1 MEALPYCP
9 TVTGEPSIHLRDLA
23 PNLDATCG
31 EYLERYRDSYRA
43 SIDNGGSAV
52 QAGQTF
58 ARVLDGLLGALFC
71 ATDARAREL
80 NEARSRLTL
89 VAVGGYG
96 RGLLGLRS
104 DIDILFLCDD
114 PSSRY
119 VQQVAE
125 GLLYPLWD
133 IGVEIGHVV
142 RGIEETL
149 TLAAEDVRTTTTL
162 IDLRTIAGDRTLMSE
177 LASGARRHVFSPRLT
192 SFLEALQN
200 DTWAR
205 HKRFGD
211 SLHLLEPDVK
221 LGRGGLRDLDVA
233 MWAAN
238 ARWNAKGLSDFVRYG
253 VLPAHERDPLVAA
266 REFLWQVRSRLHARA
281 GRQQDRLTFSAQEEI
296 AYDMGFTD
304 GITLAV
310 EQFMQTY
317 YRHAAIVAQTS
328 ERLVER
334 AQVSRRKRRAPLR
347 KLGGGIAE
355 FAGHITFD
363 NTSAV
368 RERPILAL
376 RLYEQVLRAKKP
388 AYGFSRDAVAR
399 AAADPEWGAR
409 LRADP
414 EAGPL
419 FVRLLTATERSG
431 VQRTSLPAELHDVRL
446 TMAMIPEMEPLL
458 GRVIHD
464 VYHVYTFDVHAVRA
478 LDRLRG
484 LARGKRFPNLG
495 LASRVAAETSR
506 KSPLFV
512 AAFLHALG
520 KTEGHGPEDT
530 TAELSVPVVARL
542 GFGAAD
548 AAHIV
553 WLLKERHAFY
563 RWATRRD
570 TSDPEVLK
578 EIADNV
584 QSMERLRDLY
594 LLTVAILSTTNPA
607 AMTSWKARILDDL
620 YFALALTLEG
630 GSISGRAAS
639 LREDVE
645 VGFVGDDAEGELRAF
660 VRELPDR
667 YVLANDADAIRR
679 HARFVRDAGDF
690 ALGLGPGPSDGVS
703 ELVLWAD
710 DRPGLLAELC
720 AVLAAHHVGV
730 VGAQVYTLGDKAL
743 DVLWVRR
750 AREGR
755 PVADGERSRLDQR
768 LRAKL
773 ETELNEVVNGG
784 KSSSEL
790 LQQIPKVPAWSLKH
804 SPEVP
809 TGVTIDNG
817 ASPRHTLVEVFTA
830 DRVGV
835 LHTITR
841 TLAEAGLT
849 IDLAKVNT
857 EGERVADVF
866 YVRDHHGEK
875 ILDAERLKHIEKEL
889 LRALGVLS
897 DKRESNPHRELK

>member
-1 MEALPYCP
+1 MS
-9 TVTGEPSIHLRDLA
+9 VTGEPSIHLRRLA
-23 PNLDATCG
+23 PSLDTTCG
-31 EYLERYRDSYRA
+31 DYLHRYRQEYRDSIEQGA
-43 SIDNGGSAV
+43 GAV
-52 QAGQTF
+52 KAGQTF
-58 ARVLDGLLGALFC
+58 SRVLDGLLGALFC
-71 ATDARAREL
+71 ATDARAQQLEG
-80 NEARSRLTL
+80 ARTRLAL

-114 PSSRY
+114 PNSRY
-119 VQQVAE
+119 VQHIAE

-133 IGVEIGHVV
+133 IGVEIGHAV

-149 TLAAEDVRTTTTL
+149 ALAAEDVRTTTTL
-162 IDLRTIAGDRTLMSE
+162 IDLRTIAGDRALVNE
-177 LASGARRHVFSPRLT
+177 LASGAQRHVFGPRLT
-192 SFLEALQN
+192 SFLAALQS
-200 DTWAR
+200 DTRER

-238 ARWNAKGLSDFVRYG
+238 ARWNARGLQDFVRRG
-253 VLPAHERDPLVAA
+253 VLPAHELEPLAHA
-266 REFLWQVRSRLHARA
+266 HEFLWQVRSRLHGRA
-281 GRQQDRLTFSAQEEI
+281 GRQQDRLTFSDQEEI
-296 AYDMGFTD
+296 AYEMGFCD
-304 GITLAV
+304 GVTLAV
-310 EQFMQTY
+310 EQFMQSY
-317 YRHAAIVAQTS
+317 YRHAGIVAQTS

-334 AQVSRRKRRAPLR
+334 ALPSLRKTRSPLR
-347 KLGGGIAE
+347 LLGGGIAD
-355 FAGHITFD
+355 FGGHITFEH
-363 NTSAV
+363 TATLQQQ
-368 RERPILAL
+368 PLLAL
-376 RLYEQVLRAKKP
+376 KLYEQVLRTKKP
-388 AYGFSRDAVAR
+388 PYGFSRDAIAR
-399 AAADPEWGAR
+399 AAADPDWAVR
-409 LRADP
+409 LRSDP

-431 VQRTSLPAELHDVRL
+431 ISRTSLPSELHDVRL
-446 TMAMIPEMEPLL
+446 TTAMIPELEPLV

-478 LDRLRG
+478 LDRLRA
-484 LARGKRFPNLG
+484 LARGKRFAHLG
-495 LASRVAAETSR
+495 LASRVAAEASR
-506 KSPLFV
+506 KAPLLV

-520 KTEGHGPEDT
+520 KVEGHGPEDT
-530 TAELSVPVVARL
+530 TAELSAPLIQRL
-542 GFGAAD
+542 SFGAAD
-548 AAHIV
+548 AAHIH
-553 WLLKERHAFY
+553 WLLRERHAFY

-578 EIADNV
+578 ELAQNV
-584 QSMERLRDLY
+584 QSLERLRDLY

-607 AMTSWKARILDDL
+607 AMTSWKARLLDDL

-639 LREDVE
+639 LRADVE
-645 VGFVGDDAEGELRAF
+645 VGFVGDEAEAALCSF
-660 VRELPDR
+660 VRRLPDR

-703 ELVLWAD
+703 ELILWAG
-710 DRPGLLAELC
+710 DRPGLLADVC

-730 VGAQVYTLGDKAL
+730 VGAQVYTLDKNAL

-768 LRAKL
+768 LRAKI
-773 ETELNEVVNGG
+773 ETELVELMNGR
-784 KSSSEL
+784 KSSDEL
-790 LQQIPKVPAWSLKH
+790 LQQIPPAPAWSLKH
-804 SPEVP
+804 SPEIP
-809 TGVTIDNG
+809 TGVTIDNHV
-817 ASPRHTLVEVFTA
+817 SPRHTVVEVFTR

-835 LHTITR
+835 LHTIAR
-841 TLAEAGLT
+841 ILAESGLT

-866 YVRDHHGEK
+866 YVLDHRGQK
-875 ILDAERLKHIEKEL
+875 VVDVARLEHIEQEL

-897 DKRESNPHRELK
+897 DKREAVPPH

>member
-1 MEALPYCP
+1 MEALPYCSS
-9 TVTGEPSIHLRDLA
+9 VTGEPSILLRRLA
-23 PNLDATCG
+23 PDLDTTCG
-31 EYLERYRDSYRA
+31 DYLQRYRQEYRDA
-43 SIDNGGSAV
+43 IERGGSAV
-52 QAGQTF
+52 KSGQAF
-58 ARVLDGLLGALFC
+58 SRVLDGLLGALFC
-71 ATDARAREL
+71 ATDARARQLESSP
-80 NEARSRLTL
+80 SRLAL

-133 IGVEIGHVV
+133 VGVEIGHAV

-149 TLAAEDVRTTTTL
+149 ALAAEDIRTTTTL
-162 IDLRTIAGDRTLMSE
+162 IDLRMIAGERALMSE
-177 LASGARRHVFSPRLT
+177 LASGARRHVFGPRLS
-192 SFLEALQN
+192 SFLSALQS
-200 DTWAR
+200 DTRAR

-221 LGRGGLRDLDVA
+221 LGRGGLRDVDVA

-238 ARWNAKGLSDFVRYG
+238 ARWNAQGLQDFARRG
-253 VLPAHERDPLVAA
+253 VLPVHELNPLISAH
-266 REFLWQVRSRLHARA
+266 EFLWQVRSRLHARA
-281 GRQQDRLTFSAQEEI
+281 GRQQDRLTFSDQEEI
-296 AYDMGFTD
+296 AYDMGFCD

-310 EQFMQTY
+310 EQFMQAY
-317 YRHAAIVAQTS
+317 YRHAGIVAQTS
-328 ERLVER
+328 ERLLER
-334 AQVSRRKRRAPLR
+334 AQTPRRRKRAPLR
-347 KLGGGIAE
+347 TLGGGIAE
-355 FAGHITFD
+355 FAGHITFEQTITLQED
-363 NTSAV
+363 PT
-368 RERPILAL
+368 LAL
-376 RLYEQVLRAKKP
+376 KLYEQVLRTKKP
-388 AYGFSRDAVAR
+388 PYGFSRDAIAR
-399 AAADPEWGAR
+399 AVADPEWAAR

-419 FVRLLTATERSG
+419 FVRLLTATGRSG
-431 VQRTSLPAELHDVRL
+431 VARTSLAAELHDVRL
-446 TMAMIPEMEPLL
+446 TTAMIPELEPLV

-478 LDRLRG
+478 LDRLRA
-484 LARGKRFPNLG
+484 LVRGKRFPHLG
-495 LASRVAAETSR
+495 LASRAAAEASR
-506 KSPLFV
+506 KAPLLV

-520 KTEGHGPEDT
+520 KAEGHGPQDA
-530 TAELSVPVVARL
+530 TAELSAPVVERL
-542 GFGAAD
+542 GFGSAD
-548 AAHIV
+548 AAHIQ
-553 WLLKERHAFY
+553 WLLKERHTFY

-570 TSDPEVLK
+570 TSDPAVL
-578 EIADNV
+578 EELAENV
-584 QSMERLRDLY
+584 ESMERLRDLY

-607 AMTSWKARILDDL
+607 AMTSWKARVLDDL

-639 LREDVE
+639 LRADVE
-645 VGFVGDDAEGELRAF
+645 VGFVGDDGETVLRAF
-660 VRELPDR
+660 VRGLPDR

-710 DRPGLLAELC
+710 DRPGLLADVC
-720 AVLAAHHVGV
+720 AVLAANHVGV
-730 VGAQVYTLGDKAL
+730 VGAQVYTLGNKAL

-773 ETELNEVVNGG
+773 EMALIELVHGD
-784 KSSSEL
+784 KSSNEL
-790 LQQIPKVPAWSLKH
+790 LEQIPKAPAWSLKH
-804 SPEVP
+804 SPEIP

-817 ASPRHTLVEVFTA
+817 ASPRHTLVEVFTR

-866 YVRDHHGEK
+866 YVLDHQGRK
-875 ILDAERLKHIEKEL
+875 VVDAERLEHIEQEL

-897 DKRESNPHRELK
+897 DKSESAPPH